1 MGPLIYCEFVHYEQG
16 IPGNQNAEAPHLAAV
31 SSASSRRYPLG
42 KSRVQLLPQSQ
53 HREASGRR
61 AMADK
66 NSWRAKCLFLRFFAV
81 QREVHRPASGPPD
94 GLLLNGAGRH
104 PVAVPIFPLFKPE
117 ARQRQTLDEAERITE
132 ALFPVQDQ
140 YAPTSVIGALVAT
153 RSAHVRAFGYVHSA
167 SSWQG

>member
-31 SSASSRRYPLG
+31 SWASSRQYPLG

-66 NSWRAKCLFLRFFAV
+66 SSWRAKCLFLTFF
-81 QREVHRPASGPPD
+81 RCTKGGASPGERSPD
-94 GLLLNGAGRH
+94 GLLNGAGRH

-117 ARQRQTLDEAERITE
+117 ARQRQTLDEAKRITE

-140 YAPTSVIGALVAT
+140 HTPTSVIGALVAT
-153 RSAHVRAFGYVHSA
+153 RSAHVRAFGCVHSA